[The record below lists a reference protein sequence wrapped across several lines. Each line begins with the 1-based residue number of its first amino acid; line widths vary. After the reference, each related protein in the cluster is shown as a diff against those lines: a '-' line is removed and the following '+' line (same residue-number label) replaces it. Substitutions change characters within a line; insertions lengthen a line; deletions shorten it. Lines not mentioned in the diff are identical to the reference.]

1 MRREMEGRGRDRMR
15 KLLRPLR
22 NKSGQSMTEYLL
34 ILAIVLM
41 AALQFKKVFG
51 SKINAA
57 VESVGSQIDTAVQQ

>member
-1 MRREMEGRGRDRMR
+1 MEGRGRDRMR